1 MSGERETQPRGNC
14 RETSASRSVEVNGQ
28 DLRRSCPI
36 DRCFGSHL
44 SSLASRV
51 RRVSPNPLAKSPL
64 SLKTTHYLVLRKAAQ
79 NGPQCHA
86 PPRATMTPKP
96 AAPSIDGAPPGVAE
110 DDQKADESDGVGG
123 EGARMVPSTM
133 RRMMATRWSFV
144 VLP

>member
-64 SLKTTHYLVLRKAAQ
+64 SLKTTHYLVLECRAKRERNAVGPVSKAGLFARVKDD
-79 NGPQCHA
+79 GGA
-86 PPRATMTPKP
+86 EAALIAVAGLKRRA
-96 AAPSIDGAPPGVAE
+96 G
-110 DDQKADESDGVGG
+110 Q
-123 EGARMVPSTM
+123 
-133 RRMMATRWSFV
+133 
-144 VLP
+144 